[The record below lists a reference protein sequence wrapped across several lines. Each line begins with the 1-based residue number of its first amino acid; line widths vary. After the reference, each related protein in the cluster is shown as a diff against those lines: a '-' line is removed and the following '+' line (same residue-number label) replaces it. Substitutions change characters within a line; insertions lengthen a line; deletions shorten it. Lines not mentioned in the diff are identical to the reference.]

1 MVTEKQEVPAVE
13 SDIEIVDT
21 TPPEVDAAIDSAA
34 AQAKGETPA
43 PSASESS
50 PSPTPVAPPAEP
62 VKAPEPVQPPK
73 RTYSEDEWSKMRQAE
88 ARRQNELAR
97 QVAALK
103 EQTEQ
108 AQMEAQVEG
117 YRRAAIVE
125 LQSKGFDQPTAE
137 AHANQVAADRRQ
149 ALTYQRQV
157 QALQQQQQATVW
169 ESENAAKVSLAQ
181 LEARDNGLDQ
191 QDIQVLLTV
200 NDPVAM
206 QSLAK
211 TLGQAK
217 KAIQSAEKAKQATV
231 PPVRVES
238 GNSAAAPADAMEA
251 VYNRIESGNATEDD
265 WRAYRRANPN

>member
-1 MVTEKQEVPAVE
+1 MVTQKTETPAVE

-43 PSASESS
+43 PSAPESS
-50 PSPTPVAPPAEP
+50 PSPTPVAPPVEP

-88 ARRQNELAR
+88 ARRQNELTK
-97 QVAALK
+97 QLAALK
-103 EQTEQ
+103 EQADQ
-108 AQMEAQVEG
+108 AKADAEIEG
-117 YRRAAIVE
+117 HRRAYRDDLSA
-125 LQSKGFDQPTAE
+125 KNFDPAVAE
-137 AHANQVAADRRQ
+137 SQANQWAGERRN
-149 ALTYQRQV
+149 AVTYQRQL
-157 QALQQQQQATVW
+157 QAMQQQQQAILH
-169 ESENAAKVSLAQ
+169 ESENANKVALAQ

-211 TLGQAK
+211 TLGAAK

-251 VYNRIESGNATEDD
+251 VYNRIESGNATEED
-265 WRAYRRANPN
+265 WRAYRRANH